1 MDTPLP
7 YLPFI
12 LIFVILIIISH
23 YYHMEEKLEKLW
35 AQRINLFDLDAYLSG
50 NYSHMNDSHDKY
62 GRDYKLNKYRYIA
75 DETTIRNYR
84 KFNLKWRF
92 VACGYYL
99 VTLLCCLRIYL
110 LQGH

>member
-1 MDTPLP
+1 
-7 YLPFI
+7 
-12 LIFVILIIISH
+12 
-23 YYHMEEKLEKLW
+23 MEEKLEKLW
-35 AQRINLFDLDAYLSG
+35 AQKINLFDLDAYLSG

-62 GRDYKLNKYRYIA
+62 GRDYKLNKYRYIT